1 MKIGRI
7 PKRFKGRDGR
17 IWVLV
22 AMYNA
27 TKPFRV
33 FAPGETT
40 NTSTKYK
47 AMPYTAAREAFDE
60 VSSSEWIWAIPNSDV
75 G

>member
-7 PKRFKGRDGR
+7 PKRFKDRDGR

-33 FAPGETT
+33 YAPGEDTS
-40 NTSTKYK
+40 TSTKYK
-47 AMPYTAAREAFDE
+47 AMPYAAAREAFDE
-60 VSSSEWIWAIPNSDV
+60 VSSSEWLWSVD
-75 G
+75 